1 MSNTSTQKRPYSR
14 SRNVE
19 LPEKVEISILVALP
33 NVLEKDNMVIINVR
47 IQIGWEKDR

>member
-19 LPEKVEISILVALP
+19 LPEKVEISIFIFLP
-33 NVLEKDNMVIINVR
+33 NVVEKDYVVIINVR
-47 IQIGWEKDR
+47 IQIGRKKDR